1 MNLENHYQKT
11 PECLLEDM
19 DGEMLLFNPGN
30 VTTLRLNGRTALVWE
45 LCNGDNSVAT
55 IIHQLQQAYPA
66 QADQVEGDVV
76 VVMKQLTESGAVQP
90 VPSQAVLS
98 QPDHSPQVLN

>member
-30 VTTLRLNGRTALVWE
+30 ATTLHLNGPSALVWE

-55 IIHQLQQAYPA
+55 IIHSLQHAYPA
-66 QADQVEGDVV
+66 QAGQIEGDVV
-76 VVMKQLTESGAVQP
+76 AVIKELTATEVIQQMPSQP
-90 VPSQAVLS
+90 VLS
-98 QPDHSPQVLN
+98 

>member
-19 DGEMLLFNPGN
+19 DGEMLLYNPSN
-30 VTTLRLNGRTALVWE
+30 ATTLHLNGPSALVWE

-55 IIHQLQQAYPA
+55 MIHTLQQAYPA
-66 QADQVEGDVV
+66 QKEQIERDV
-76 VVMKQLTESGAVQP
+76 TAVIKELSDNDAIQ
-90 VPSQAVLS
+90 QVLS
-98 QPDHSPQVLN
+98 QQVIR